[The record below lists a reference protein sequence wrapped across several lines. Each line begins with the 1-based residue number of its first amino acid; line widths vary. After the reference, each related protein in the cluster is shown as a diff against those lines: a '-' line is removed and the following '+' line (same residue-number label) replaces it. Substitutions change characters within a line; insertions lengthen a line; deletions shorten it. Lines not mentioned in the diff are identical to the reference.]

1 VPAVNVP
8 ILKYVDILIGLSL
21 IMVLLSTIVLAV
33 TQMLL
38 NSSFARARHLQ
49 RGLTR
54 MIRSLEPAT
63 LQTQATY
70 LSRLMLRHPLIGQ
83 QTGVTTVRRIWRR
96 LVSWWAPARAD
107 QAAVLPA
114 LSPGAVIQREELA
127 YLLIELASGES
138 PLMDPLENRTVPPKI
153 AELQTAVAAAL
164 LANGI
169 EDPAATLRAIRLK
182 VVENERAEPNMPAHR
197 WRADAVADCAPGDFV
212 AKIHA
217 SFDNTMARV
226 TDSFTGESKL
236 WVVAA
241 SLLVVVALQIDIF
254 QTVKRLSIDDSY
266 RQTLVELAQRQPVD
280 ASAAAVTDAAEVR
293 KQADASLKL
302 LSSPAINLFPERAPV
317 AQGAP
322 LTTRLA
328 ALVPPAG
335 KVPGILFA
343 WVLLSLGAP
352 FWFDMLKNLLKLRSL
367 LAKKDESERE
377 QRDTAQPP
385 VTRSAAPAASSVP
398 AGALAGEAGDL
409 TATGAL
415 G

>member
-1 VPAVNVP
+1 VNVP
-8 ILKYVDILIGLSL
+8 ILKYIDILIGLSL

-49 RGLTR
+49 RGLKR
-54 MIRSLEPAT
+54 MIRSLEPAA
-63 LQTQATY
+63 LQTQAPY
-70 LSRLMLRHPLIGQ
+70 LSRLILRHPLIGQ
-83 QTGVTTVRRIWRR
+83 QTALTTVRKAWRW
-96 LVSWWAPARAD
+96 LVHWSAPARAE
-107 QAAVLPA
+107 QAEVLPA

-127 YLLIELASGES
+127 YLLIELAAGES
-138 PLMDPLENRTVPPKI
+138 PLMDPLENGTVPAKI
-153 AELQTAVAAAL
+153 ADLQTAVAGAL
-164 LANGI
+164 AANGI

-241 SLLVVVALQIDIF
+241 SLLVVVGLQVDVF
-254 QTVKRLSIDDSY
+254 QTIKRLSIDDSY
-266 RQTLVELAQRQPVD
+266 RQTLVELAQKQPVD
-280 ASAAAVTDAAEVR
+280 ASAAAATDAAEVR

-302 LSSPAINLFPERAPV
+302 LSSPAINLFPPRTPV
-317 AQGAP
+317 AGDAP
-322 LTTRLA
+322 LTTRLS
-328 ALVPPAG
+328 ALVPPSE

-352 FWFDMLKNLLKLRSL
+352 FWFDLLKNLLKLRSL

-377 QRDTAQPP
+377 QRETAQPP
-385 VTRSAAPAASSVP
+385 VTRAAAPAGSTVP
-398 AGALAGEAGDL
+398 AAAAAGEVGDL
-409 TATGAL
+409 AATGAL